1 MNAKEKTKD
10 LIIAK
15 TKELINKNADI
26 TIKEITDACY
36 INVAAVNYHF
46 GSKDNLIALVL
57 EEIVNDLKDEISKE
71 IHKLDPDV
79 ILKESLAIML
89 EIIYNFMLNNM
100 GVIRYLFLNN
110 NYQEN
115 SANILIDS
123 FFTDNQF
130 TSTILNHIM
139 KTFKIE
145 DKRVAYARYMLLFSS
160 FAMPLFI
167 EIAKNKDSN
176 IISSISLDD
185 FRKTYIIEILKLIN

>member
-1 MNAKEKTKD
+1 MNTKEKTKD

-167 EIAKNKDSN
+167 EIAKNKDNN

>member
-167 EIAKNKDSN
+167 EIAKNKDNN

>member
-1 MNAKEKTKD
+1 MTNKEKTKE

-15 TKELINKNADI
+15 TKELINQNVDI
-26 TIKEITDACY
+26 TIKDITDACY

-46 GSKDNLIALVL
+46 GSKDNLIAIVL
-57 EEIVNDLKDEISKE
+57 EEVINELKDKISKE
-71 IHKLDPDV
+71 IHKLDPDI
-79 ILKESLAIML
+79 ILNESLAIMM

-115 SANILIDS
+115 SANILIES

-130 TSTILNHIM
+130 TNTILNHIM
-139 KTFKIE
+139 KTFKLE
-145 DKRVAYARYMLLFSS
+145 DRKAAYARYMLLFSS

-167 EIAKNKDSN
+167 EIAKNKEDN

-185 FRKTYIIEILKLIN
+185 FRETYIKEILKLLN

>member
-145 DKRVAYARYMLLFSS
+145 DKRGAYARYMLLFSS

>member
-1 MNAKEKTKD
+1 MNAKEKTKN

-167 EIAKNKDSN
+167 EIAKNKDNN

-185 FRKTYIIEILKLIN
+185 FRKTYIIEILNLIN